1 MAGYEN
7 DKAPGG
13 ERQGKEN
20 NHKGSRREKGALDD
34 GQDENPG
41 DGENH
46 VTAEEMTAQISNAI
60 NRFPFN
66 GAPRTRHALFL
77 LQTLNSND
85 SRGKYIKLYSQQ
97 RMLRGLVND
106 EVPSREKMMFGCDRY
121 DNHLWY
127 AAILFH
133 VKDIDSGNQEPQNLT
148 QEWKKSNHVMPLVLR
163 LRDILSGSNS
173 PHPTRF
179 PKAAESGNKT
189 DETGKLKAT
198 KRAREKDDQAK
209 PPAKKARRSKAQ
221 ARDMTEKDEEE
232 DERTELEAARRE
244 SHMVANARPALPLP
258 YAGPRNSVRNDIQP
272 QTTGLI
278 HPPRYVDPQVLQLN
292 GSRPTNVSRQA
303 NNGPRSMQHDL
314 GIYDNAQELSVHD
327 PFFGFGPASSN
338 QAGDTQQFDG
348 SLHGFYQQPHAQHS
362 NIAAASDTARLM
374 RSGALYYGREI
385 VASSQSGSEP
395 VRYVGD
401 LRPSHADNSASTPFP
416 DPEQTTMDFTDGFS
430 QQVGD
435 TPSVPNPGN
444 EEDSTVTFSYPPG
457 TEKIFDDFFDYP
469 KYRDDHAGH

>member
-1 MAGYEN
+1 MAGYGN
-7 DKAPGG
+7 DKVPGG

-34 GQDENPG
+34 GQDKNPG
-41 DGENH
+41 NGEKH
-46 VTAEEMTAQISNAI
+46 VTAEEMAAQISNAI

-77 LQTLNSND
+77 LQALNSND

-106 EVPSREKMMFGCDRY
+106 EVPSRERMMFGCDRH
-121 DNHLWY
+121 DNYLWY
-127 AAILFH
+127 AAILLH
-133 VKDIDSGNQEPQNLT
+133 VKDIDSGNQEPQDLT
-148 QEWKKSNHVMPLVLR
+148 QEWKDSNH
-163 LRDILSGSNS
+163 SS
-173 PHPTRF
+173 PNEVPQ
-179 PKAAESGNKT
+179 AAESGNET
-189 DETGKLKAT
+189 DETGKLKPT

-209 PPAKKARRSKAQ
+209 PPAKKAHRSKAQ
-221 ARDMTEKDEEE
+221 ARDMTAKDEEE
-232 DERTELEAARRE
+232 DERIELEAARQE
-244 SHMVANARPALPLP
+244 SRTGFIARSPLPLS
-258 YAGPRNSVRNDIQP
+258 YASPRNSVGNDAQP
-272 QTTGLI
+272 QTTGLVQ
-278 HPPRYVDPQVLQLN
+278 PPRYVDPQVLQLN
-292 GSRPTNVSRQA
+292 GLPPTNVLRQA

-314 GIYDNAQELSVHD
+314 RIYDNAQELSAHD
-327 PFFGFGPASSN
+327 TFFGFGPASSN

-348 SLHGFYQQPHAQHS
+348 SLHGLYQQPHAQHD
-362 NIAAASDTARLM
+362 NIADASDTARLM
-374 RSGALYYGREI
+374 RSGALHYGPEI

-416 DPEQTTMDFTDGFS
+416 DHELTTMDFTDGFS

-435 TPSVPNPGN
+435 TPSVPNPDNG
-444 EEDSTVTFSYPPG
+444 EDPTVTFSYPPG